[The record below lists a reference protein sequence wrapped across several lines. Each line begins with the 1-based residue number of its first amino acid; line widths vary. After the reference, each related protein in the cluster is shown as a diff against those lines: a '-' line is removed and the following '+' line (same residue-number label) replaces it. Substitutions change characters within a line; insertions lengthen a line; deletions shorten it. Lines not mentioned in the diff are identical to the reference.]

1 MLYRILNAIDKIK
14 PFPRVKAHCDIPCGI
29 YDPFSAQI
37 AAVTVIRMVDLI
49 EQSREKNDQHK
60 VTRCILVKEDHAQR
74 VKHEVSVLWG
84 DYFKP
89 DHLERYPELSN
100 LTHAILAGASACK
113 HEVNR
118 EKSLDLLK
126 QVNRLAEIF
135 WNTKNI
141 KFKRVQSPYEVKEEI
156 VVPVL

>member
-37 AAVTVIRMVDLI
+37 AALTVIRMVDLI
-49 EQSREKNDQHK
+49 EQAGEKNDENK

-84 DYFKP
+84 DYFKSE
-89 DHLERYPELSN
+89 HLERYPELSN
-100 LTHAILAGASACK
+100 LTHTILASASACK

-118 EKSLDLLK
+118 EKSLELLK

-141 KFKRVQSPYEVKEEI
+141 KFKRAQSPYEIKEEI